1 MSKTGKSTRQSLRDW
16 EESPPEQ
23 EQATITRPAA
33 PGSSTYRLPVQISP
47 AKVALMLGIAALLF
61 TLVSFI
67 GNLLQ
72 PVLGEVVT
80 LFGVGEDLSIPSWYS
95 AILLLFASAL
105 VATIAFAKRF
115 SGDSRYIG
123 RWAVLAVIFLY
134 LSNDEMLRLH
144 ERMSGT
150 LLQPAL
156 DSLGF
161 EPTGVLSYPWIIVYA
176 PLVAVFA
183 LAYLKFW
190 LDLPS
195 RIRFLFFAAGA
206 IFVGGAIG
214 AEMFNAWYDH
224 TFGAGTIA
232 GAMTHLEELMEML
245 GVVVFVYALMS
256 YIGSH
261 LNLEEMRIRF
271 KPQA

>member
-1 MSKTGKSTRQSLRDW
+1 MSETGKSTRQSLRDRAQ
-16 EESPPEQ
+16 SPPEP
-23 EQATITRPAA
+23 EQATIAPSA
-33 PGSSTYRLPVQISP
+33 PGSSAYRMPVQFAP
-47 AKVALMLGIAALLF
+47 AKIALTLGLVALLF

-80 LFGVGEDLSIPSWYS
+80 LFGVGVDLSIPSWYS
-95 AILLLFASAL
+95 AILLLFASVLA
-105 VATIAFAKRF
+105 ATIAAVKRF
-115 SGDSRYIG
+115 SGDNRYLG
-123 RWAVLAVIFLY
+123 HWAVLALIFLY

-144 ERMSGT
+144 ERMSNT

-156 DSLGF
+156 DSLDF
-161 EPTGVLSYPWIIVYA
+161 EPAGVLSYPWIIVYA

-183 LAYLKFW
+183 LAYLRFW
-190 LDLPS
+190 LNLPS
-195 RIRFLFFAAGA
+195 RIQLLFFAAGA

-224 TFGAGTIA
+224 TFGAGVIA

-256 YIGSH
+256 YVGSH
-261 LNLEEMRIRF
+261 LNLEELRIRF
-271 KPQA
+271 KPQS

>member
-1 MSKTGKSTRQSLRDW
+1 MSDTGESTRRGLR
-16 EESPPEQ
+16 ERTQSPPES
-23 EQATITRPAA
+23 EQATIARSA
-33 PGSSTYRLPVQISP
+33 PGASPYRLPIRLVP
-47 AKVALMLGIAALLF
+47 AKVAGALGLVALLF
-61 TLVSFI
+61 TLASLVGSW
-67 GNLLQ
+67 LQ
-72 PVLGEVVT
+72 PVLGQVVE
-80 LFGVGEDLSIPSWYS
+80 LFGVGIDLSIPSWYS
-95 AILLLFASAL
+95 AILLLLASVL
-105 VATIAFAKRF
+105 VATIAFAKKF
-115 SGDSRYIG
+115 GGDGRYMG
-123 RWAVLAVIFLY
+123 HWAVLAVIFLY

-183 LAYLKFW
+183 LAYLRFW

-195 RIRFLFFAAGA
+195 KIRLLFFAAGA
-206 IFVGGAIG
+206 VFVGGAIG

-232 GAMTHLEELMEML
+232 GVMTHLEELMEML
-245 GVVVFVYALMS
+245 GVVVFIYALMS

-261 LNLEEMRIRF
+261 LNLEEVSIRF
-271 KPQA
+271 KPRA